1 MPAGISY
8 LYPDRPSI
16 DKAPGAAADLD
27 YGFDWAAWLAPLG
40 DTIASAT
47 VTASGGLTVSN
58 VAYNATQVSCKVTG
72 GTVGV
77 EAVLTCVMVT
87 AGAPVRTDTRS
98 IWVRVV
104 QR

>member
-1 MPAGISY
+1 MTSGISY

-16 DKAPGAAADLD
+16 DKAPGAGAELD
-27 YGFDWAAWLAPLG
+27 YGFDWSAWLAPVG
-40 DTIASAT
+40 DTIASAD
-47 VTASGGLTVSN
+47 VTATGGLTVSN
-58 VAYNATQVSCKVTG
+58 VANDGTRVSCKVTG
-72 GTVGV
+72 GTVGL

-87 AGAPVRTDTRS
+87 AGPPVRTDTRS